1 MTLFDGQPV
10 MLLAAM
16 ALMALL
22 ILMIGLGLAQNR
34 KASRRKA
41 ARQLE
46 AAVKKERADLIFD
59 TEIRRVLLRVR
70 GNRSV

>member
-10 MLLAAM
+10 ILLAAM
-16 ALMALL
+16 ALMAFL
-22 ILMIGLGLAQNR
+22 ILMIRLGLAQNR
-34 KASRRKA
+34 KASERKA